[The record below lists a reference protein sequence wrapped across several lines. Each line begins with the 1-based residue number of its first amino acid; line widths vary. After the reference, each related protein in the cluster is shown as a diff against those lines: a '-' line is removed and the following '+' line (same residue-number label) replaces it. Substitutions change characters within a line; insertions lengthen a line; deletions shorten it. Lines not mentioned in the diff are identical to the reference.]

1 MTDFYVDL
9 DALKQMAANLATI
22 YDALDHAGDDFSYAE
37 PDLGSSDVSG
47 SLNSFCSGWKD
58 GRKTIKDEIKSLI
71 DAVRGAAEDYEHNEN
86 EIRKSSTNAGIST
99 TTQAR

>member
-9 DALKQMAANLATI
+9 AALQQLASNLELI
-22 YDALDHAGDDFSYAE
+22 YNALDHANDNFNAFDDT
-37 PDLGSSDVSG
+37 LGSSDVSG
-47 SLNSFCSGWKD
+47 ALGNFVSGWKD

-86 EIRKSSTNAGIST
+86 EIRKSSTNAGIHT
-99 TTQAR
+99 TSGAR

>member
-9 DALKQMAANLATI
+9 TALQQLASNLELI
-22 YDALDHAGDDFSYAE
+22 YNALDHANDNFNAFDDVI
-37 PDLGSSDVSG
+37 GSSDVHG
-47 SLNSFCSGWKD
+47 ALDDFVGGWKD

-86 EIRKSSTNAGIST
+86 EIKKSSTNAGIT
-99 TTQAR
+99 TTAGTK